1 MQLVYKVNWVQ
12 FYNTCFFVFFVFPVF
27 VKPMDSKLDFMENI
41 ILKLLMTKPQT
52 VAS

>member
-12 FYNTCFFVFFVFPVF
+12 FYNTCFFLVCFVFPVF

-41 ILKLLMTKPQT
+41 ILE
-52 VAS
+52 